1 MGIFRDPVI
10 ELAVSLF
17 VLAVVVAI
25 AVYVIGRVRRET
37 AEELAGRSEE
47 DRHTAELMSRF
58 RELHCQGGLSDE
70 EYRTI
75 KTRLA
80 DKLLG
85 ESRDTDETG

>member
-1 MGIFRDPVI
+1 MEILKDSVI
-10 ELAVSLF
+10 ELAVSL
-17 VLAVVVAI
+17 LALAAVVAI

-37 AEELAGRSEE
+37 AKQLSGRSEE
-47 DRHTAELMSRF
+47 DRQTAELMSRF

-85 ESRDTDETG
+85 GSKDTDETG